1 MPGPVSRW
9 GLFLPPETWHLGCT
23 AVQFCSDVDGE
34 TRRNSHLLQNSHC
47 HSLQSRSDI
56 CHWHPQPTAPW
67 PVTARGENIPL
78 LYVHEGVENQ
88 SWVSSARYHS
98 DHTQGTSVC
107 LLVLTVGLRW
117 AQNPHFFLEPQ
128 SLNDW
133 FLLRVALG
141 GWDTLC
147 SVAYCYSEILISIN
161 SVRRMLIL
169 QSDTESSQE
178 DQGQISLSSEPSS
191 AIWPSVIYHPCDS
204 FVAVYLIFNLNIN
217 KYRNN
222 ITLPEFWG
230 TRWE

>member
-1 MPGPVSRW
+1 MLISYYEKHMPGPVSLW

-141 GWDTLC
+141 VGIHC
-147 SVAYCYSEILISIN
+147 V
-161 SVRRMLIL
+161 
-169 QSDTESSQE
+169 Q
-178 DQGQISLSSEPSS
+178 
-191 AIWPSVIYHPCDS
+191 
-204 FVAVYLIFNLNIN
+204 
-217 KYRNN
+217 
-222 ITLPEFWG
+222 
-230 TRWE
+230 